1 MLSASKRA
9 ILAFLKSFLSSVSS
23 NLVPKPLWI
32 MSVCEQT
39 GQTLGTGSVWPQ
51 VWQTN
56 LKLSL

>member
-39 GQTLGTGSVWPQ
+39 GQILGTGSV
-51 VWQTN
+51 
-56 LKLSL
+56 